1 MALHVVV
8 VVVRWT
14 GIVVKVVAAAM
25 VVEEGSQQHASHSNQ
40 QQPHDGIVTTSTR
53 GAGFDISLLWMVR
66 RILLLLDDLSDPVVV
81 LPRSTRFIVLVTP
94 LVPE

>member
-8 VVVRWT
+8 VVITV
-14 GIVVKVVAAAM
+14 VVAAAM
-25 VVEEGSQQHASHSNQ
+25 VVEEGSQQHASHSN